1 MIYMV
6 GTYDIY
12 RGNEVVGTARVEKQG
27 LYYHI
32 CCRCKVSGE
41 GMRRIVV
48 TCGKTRHDLGI
59 CVPMDGTFGVDKK
72 IPCKKFGG
80 ESPEFLLL
88 PKYPGVQGKFVPVYP
103 DEPFAYMTRLKD
115 AYLQVRDGQPGIV
128 IAE

>member
-1 MIYMV
+1 MV
-6 GTYDIY
+6 GTYEIR
-12 RGNEVVGTARVEKQG
+12 RGNERVGTATVEKQG
-27 LYYHI
+27 LYYCI

-48 TCGKTRHDLGI
+48 TCGKQREDLGI
-59 CVPMDGTFGVDKK
+59 CVPVGDGFGVDRRV
-72 IPCKKFGG
+72 PCKRFGSG
-80 ESPEFLLL
+80 KPEFVLL
-88 PKYPGVQGKFVPVYP
+88 PKYPDAVGKFVPVYP